1 MSRLFSAR
9 ELAERALRKIGAFS
23 INDTAADPE
32 ELHETL
38 FWMDMAIAEFVGAE
52 RCHWLIPVTIDIPLT
67 TANSYDLSDA
77 AGQSYPGNG
86 IIFPA
91 DAYLRDS
98 SGNDGEVRLV
108 SRREYEAITDKDAT
122 GKPEIVYIDRLKD
135 DQNLYVHPVPVSA
148 GIYTLRL
155 VCQTYA
161 NTVTVKVGAATS
173 GNVPHGWPVE
183 WQRWI
188 INQTAADIG
197 SGPVRRL
204 MKSETD
210 DIKRDAETSRARLTA
225 YSNREKRGVR
235 RTQAWGA

>member
-52 RCHWLIPVTIDIPLT
+52 RCHWLIPVTVEIPLT
-67 TANSYDLSDA
+67 TSASYDLSAA
-77 AGQSYPGNG
+77 AGSNYPSNG
-86 IIFPA
+86 IIFPT

-98 SGNDGEVRLV
+98 SGNDVEIDLWG
-108 SRREYEAITDKDAT
+108 RRRYESIDDKDAT
-122 GKPEIVYIDRLKD
+122 GEPAGVYIDRLTD
-135 DQNLYVHPVPVSA
+135 DQNLFVHPVPASA
-148 GIYTLRL
+148 GLYTLRL

-161 NTVTVKVGAATS
+161 ETVATQTGAAKS
-173 GNVPHGWPVE
+173 GNVQHGWPVE
-183 WQRWI
+183 WQRWL
-188 INQTAADIG
+188 INQTAADTG

-204 MKSETD
+204 PKSDVD
-210 DIKRDAETSRARLTA
+210 DIRRDAELSRNRLTT